1 MIAVAQN
8 TNNTNMS
15 YSLSKFREILFNG
28 FNFVIPNDNV
38 DLINLLASQVGSQT
52 YVKTPVF
59 KKRDPSDGAIFGAS
73 HHSNFKLGGG
83 NRKKK
88 GNRNMEI
95 NDDDWESLRTF
106 QATKI
111 EQKNAMDSQIDLI
124 RLLLNK
130 LTDKTFSEIR
140 GNIIAKLDE
149 ITSSSDFTEDVA
161 TKISNVIY
169 DISAN
174 NKFFSK
180 IYADL
185 YADIVNKY
193 EFTRDTFTKK
203 YDCFKNEFTTIQFV
217 DPNVNYDLWCDI
229 NAQNEKRKA
238 NSQFFVNLA
247 IIGFLP
253 KVSIVKILVMLLD
266 TIVTM
271 VNQTDK
277 KNEVDEITENIVI
290 LYNNTIIDAVL
301 HAESGE
307 SDDDDSQDFEINGC
321 SIVETVTKLA
331 NSKTKDYKSL
341 TNKTIFKFMDLIE
354 M

>member
-1 MIAVAQN
+1 MIAVATN

-15 YSLSKFREILFNG
+15 YSLTKFREIMFNG
-28 FNFVIPNDNV
+28 FDFVIPNDNV
-38 DLINLLASQVGSQT
+38 ELINLLASQVGSQT

-59 KKRDPSDGAIFGAS
+59 KKRDPSDGVIFGAAS
-73 HHSNFKLGGG
+73 HQSNFKLGGG

-111 EQKNAMDSQIDLI
+111 EQKNGMDSQIDLI

-130 LTDKTFSEIR
+130 LTDKTFLEIR

-149 ITSSSDFTEDVA
+149 IISSSDFTEEVA
-161 TKISNVIY
+161 DKISNVIY

-185 YADIVNKY
+185 YAEIVNKY
-193 EFTRDTFTKK
+193 EFTRDTFNKK
-203 YDCFKNEFTTIQFV
+203 YDNFKSEFNKIQFV

-229 NAQNEKRKA
+229 NSQNEKRKA
-238 NSQFFVNLA
+238 NSQFFVNL
-247 IIGFLP
+247 
-253 KVSIVKILVMLLD
+253 SIVGFVPKASIVNILVTLLE

-271 VNQTDK
+271 IHQTDK
-277 KNEVDEITENIVI
+277 KNEVDEITENIAI
-290 LYNNTIIDAVL
+290 LYNNTIIDDVL
-301 HAESGE
+301 NDEELNG
-307 SDDDDSQDFEINGC
+307 DDDTQNFEINGC
-321 SIVETVTKLA
+321 SIVDTVTRLA